1 MSTKVIPPTS
11 GPLYSRRATGLVRS
25 LSVFDAFV
33 LCFSAVA
40 VPIGIT
46 QAFLFAP
53 QLFPGVN
60 MTWSFVIAAIVA
72 LFLGLV
78 YLYYTQ
84 IMPQSGGDYV
94 WVSRVLHPAIGFT
107 VGAVSAFT
115 PLQFA
120 AINLAIQTTIF
131 LPAFAYLNGNT
142 DLVVGQTAQMI
153 IVIVGTLVITA
164 IMLLGVRWVARIS
177 GVLFVLVMVGMAV
190 WLVLLLFGDPA
201 DFRKQIDAGGGMNY
215 QQVIDTAQAD
225 GFDTSASLKSTLLGV
240 VFGFQFF
247 IGFQWMAYFAGE
259 VRQAGRTAKYA
270 ILGTWGLTAV
280 SFVAASVLVYHVYG
294 YDFLAAAGYLFN
306 NQPDAYNLDTPPY
319 ISSLVPYLTSSEPL
333 QYLIIISFLGAIAW
347 SSMTFFLVSSRL
359 IFAWSFDRVVPEAL
373 SRVSPR
379 SHAPVWSIVVTGVL
393 LLILGYLT
401 VYTAFWGYLV
411 NWVAVIAAAVV
422 IVATSLALLP
432 VLRPEMWS
440 RAPDSVKARWA
451 GVPKIQVVGVVM
463 AVLATAIVIVVLT
476 TPSIGGGVTV
486 KSLVYAFAIPVIA
499 FAYYWVS
506 REVRRRQGVRLD
518 RAFDEI
524 PSD

>member
-1 MSTKVIPPTS
+1 VSTKVIPPA

-60 MTWSFVIAAIVA
+60 MTWSFAIAAIVA

-84 IMPQSGGDYV
+84 VMPQSGGDYV

-131 LPAFAYLNGNT
+131 LPAFAYLTGDT
-142 DLVVGQTAQMI
+142 DLVVGQTAQML
-153 IVIVGTLVITA
+153 IVVVGTLIITGL
-164 IMLLGVRWVARIS
+164 MLLGVRWVARLS
-177 GVLFVLVMVGMAV
+177 GILFGLVMIGMVV
-190 WLVLLLFGDPA
+190 WLVLLLFGSPA
-201 DFRKQIDAGGGMNY
+201 DFRKDIDAGGGMSY
-215 QQVIDTAQAD
+215 QEVISTAQAD

-259 VRQAGRTAKYA
+259 VRQAARTARYA
-270 ILGTWGLTAV
+270 ILGTWALTAGA
-280 SFVAASVLVYHVYG
+280 FILASVLVYHYYG
-294 YDFLAAAGYLFN
+294 YDFLSAAGYLFN
-306 NQPDAYNLDTPPY
+306 NQPDSYNLDTPPY

-333 QYLIIISFLGAIAW
+333 QYLIIVSFLAAIAW
-347 SSMTFFLVSSRL
+347 SSMTFFLVASRL

-373 SRVSPR
+373 SRVNDR
-379 SHAPVWSIVVTGVL
+379 SHAPVWSIVVTGAL

-401 VYTAFWGYLV
+401 VYTEFWGYLV

-422 IVATSLALLP
+422 VVAASLTLLP

-440 RAPDSVKARWA
+440 RAPDSVKERWA
-451 GVPKIQVVGVVM
+451 GILKVQVVGAVMTVM
-463 AVLATAIVIVVLT
+463 AIAIVIVVLT
-476 TPSIGGGVTV
+476 TPAIGGGVTV
-486 KSLVYAFAIPVIA
+486 KSLVYAFAIPVVA
-499 FAYYWVS
+499 FVYYWIS
-506 REVRRRQGVRLD
+506 RAVRRRQGVRLD